1 VKLAAALALCVLA
14 SGCAGF
20 QYFPWFDS
28 QRWPGP
34 MEAEVHPLPPGDATR
49 YPRGPEEVRVLRHA
63 DPVHVRMADS
73 AGSVPM
79 SFRRKELRVPA
90 GSGVACSDG
99 GRAEV
104 LWGNGTSMILS
115 GRSDGIVG
123 SPSRG
128 EPSFVLRDIDQVRF
142 DPTTEDLY
150 ELMGGAMLRVRDG
163 PVRVTR
169 VRPDVI
175 RVSNEAKHATQITFL
190 GETIV
195 LDPGHAVDLPIL
207 STHEA
212 PEKSATKLVWMQG
225 PGFGAERAESAELAA
240 DGRALVARGTGDVR
254 ALGVRVRL
262 DAGAEARF
270 TGLPAR
276 GGSR

>member
-1 VKLAAALALCVLA
+1 
-14 SGCAGF
+14 
-20 QYFPWFDS
+20 
-28 QRWPGP
+28 
-34 MEAEVHPLPPGDATR
+34 
-49 YPRGPEEVRVLRHA
+49 VRVLRHA

-128 EPSFVLRDIDQVRF
+128 EPSFVLRDIEQVRF

-169 VRPDVI
+169 VRPDVL
-175 RVSNEAKHATQITFL
+175 RVSNEAKHAAQITFL

-207 STHEA
+207 STHGAGEERDEA
-212 PEKSATKLVWMQG
+212 
-225 PGFGAERAESAELAA
+225 
-240 DGRALVARGTGDVR
+240 
-254 ALGVRVRL
+254 RV
-262 DAGAEARF
+262 DAGPVSGRSARRAPSSRP
-270 TGLPAR
+270 TAGRSSRAGRRRPRARSPRPPRRR
-276 GGSR
+276 GGSAVHGSSGDVERESDDASRVLITGGAGFLGSHLCERFLAKATR

>member
-1 VKLAAALALCVLA
+1 VKLAAVLVLCVLA
-14 SGCAGF
+14 PGCAGF

-34 MEAEVHPLPPGDATR
+34 MEAVAHPLPPGDATR
-49 YPRGPEEVRVLRHA
+49 YPSGPEEVRILRHA

-73 AGSVPM
+73 AGSIPL
-79 SFRRKELRVPA
+79 SFRRKEVRVSA

-128 EPSFVLRDIDQVRF
+128 EPSFILRDIEQVRF
-142 DPTTEDLY
+142 EPTAEDLY
-150 ELMGGAMLRVRDG
+150 QLMGGAMLRVRDG

-175 RVSNEAKHATQITFL
+175 RVSNEAKHATQITFQD
-190 GETIV
+190 ETIV
-195 LDPGHAVDLPIL
+195 LDPGHAVDLPVL
-207 STHEA
+207 SA
-212 PEKSATKLVWMQG
+212 GAGPAKSETKLLWMQG
-225 PGFGAERAESAELAA
+225 PGFPAAREESAELSA
-240 DGRALVARGTGDVR
+240 DGRTLVARGTGDVR
-254 ALGVRVRL
+254 ALGVQVRL
-262 DAGAEARF
+262 DAGTEARF
-270 TGLPAR
+270 TGIPAS
-276 GGSR
+276 GGGR